1 LTVVEEEDLY
11 REIIVDHSQSPRNQG
26 TLPKP
31 THRHHGY
38 NPLCGDE
45 IELQLEVNDGCIQQ
59 VVFEGSGCAISQA
72 SASMLT
78 QQLKGKTTEEATAL
92 IGTFKTWMKDRQAE
106 ECPESLGDIEALSGV
121 RSYPVRVKCALLA
134 WTTLEHALAGD

>member
-1 LTVVEEEDLY
+1 MVDEEDLY

-26 TLPKP
+26 SLDQP

-45 IELQLEVNDGCIQQ
+45 IELQLMVEGDRIQQ
-59 VVFEGSGCAISQA
+59 VVFQGSGCAISQA

-78 QQLKGKTTEEATAL
+78 QQLKGKTTAEASEL
-92 IGTFKTWMKDRQAE
+92 IGTFKGWMKDRQAE
-106 ECPESLGDIEALSGV
+106 ACPESLGDIEALAGV

>member
-1 LTVVEEEDLY
+1 MVEEEDLY

-26 TLPKP
+26 TLEKP
-31 THRHHGY
+31 THQHHGY

-45 IELQLEVNDGCIQQ
+45 IELYLEVGEDRIQQ
-59 VVFEGSGCAISQA
+59 VLFQGSGCAISQA

-78 QQLKGKTTEEATAL
+78 QQLKGKTTAEAAVL
-92 IGTFKTWMKDRQAE
+92 IGTFKDWMKDRQAQ
-106 ECPESLGDIEALSGV
+106 ECPESLGDIEALAGV

-134 WTTLEHALAGD
+134 WTTLEHALSGD

>member
-1 LTVVEEEDLY
+1 MSDEEDLY

-26 TLPKP
+26 SLEHP

-45 IELQLEVNDGCIQQ
+45 IELQLKVDDDRIEE
-59 VVFEGSGCAISQA
+59 VVFQGSGCAISQA

-78 QQLKGKTTEEATAL
+78 QQLKGKTTAEANAL
-92 IGTFKTWMKDRQAE
+92 IGTFKSWMKDRQAE
-106 ECPESLGDIEALSGV
+106 HCPESLGDIEALAGV

-134 WTTLEHALAGD
+134 WTTLEHALAGN

>member
-1 LTVVEEEDLY
+1 MVEEEDLY

-26 TLPKP
+26 TLEKP
-31 THRHHGY
+31 THQHHGY

-45 IELQLEVNDGCIQQ
+45 IELYLEVGDDCIQQ
-59 VVFEGSGCAISQA
+59 VLFQGSGCAISQA

-78 QQLKGKTTEEATAL
+78 QQLKGKTTAEAAVL
-92 IGTFKTWMKDRQAE
+92 IGTFKGWMKDRQAK
-106 ECPESLGDIEALSGV
+106 ECPESLGDIEALAGV